1 MSTTTTA
8 ALARS
13 GRDGR
18 PAPTVRVSTRVLT
31 TTAALAGPF
40 FFASSAVQ
48 ALARD
53 GFDIRIHP
61 LSQLATGDLGWI
73 QAVTFVLTGLGAV
86 GLAVAHR
93 RLVRSGAGSRIIPIF
108 LAVFAGAF
116 VVAGLFPMDPE
127 NGFPIGAPDGPVA
140 MSWHSIVH
148 SAAAAVSFTA
158 LAGACIAALV
168 RSVRHRRVPAW
179 IGHGLVAVVLLVPAQ
194 PTWWTVQLAIT
205 SVIAFTWVSLTALRL
220 RKGV

>member
-1 MSTTTTA
+1 MTTTTA
-8 ALARS
+8 APARS
-13 GRDGR
+13 PR
-18 PAPTVRVSTRVLT
+18 PAGHVSSRVLT

-40 FFASSAVQ
+40 FFASSAIQ

-53 GFDIRIHP
+53 GFDLRIHP
-61 LSQLATGDLGWI
+61 LSQLATGGPGWI
-73 QAVTFVLTGLGAV
+73 QAATFVLTGLGAV
-86 GLAVAHR
+86 GLAIAHR
-93 RLVRSGAGSRIIPIF
+93 RLVTSGAGSRIIPIF
-108 LAVFAGAF
+108 LTVFAGAF

-148 SAAAAVSFTA
+148 STAAAVSFTA

-168 RSVRHRRVPAW
+168 RSIRQRRVLPS
-179 IGHGLVAVVLLVPAQ
+179 IGHGLVAVVLLVPSD

-205 SVIAFTWVSLTALRL
+205 SAIAFTWVSLTALRL
-220 RKGV
+220 RNLV

>member
-1 MSTTTTA
+1 MSTNTA
-8 ALARS
+8 APARS

-18 PAPTVRVSTRVLT
+18 PRAAVHVSTHALT

-40 FFASSAVQ
+40 FFASSALQ

-53 GFDIRIHP
+53 GFDIRVHP

-73 QAVTFVLTGLGAV
+73 QLATFVLTGLAAG

-93 RLVRSGAGSRIIPIF
+93 RLVTTGAGSRIIPVF

-116 VVAGLFPMDPE
+116 VAAGLFPMDPQ
-127 NGFPIGAPDGPVA
+127 NAFPIGAPDGPVT

-148 SAAAAVSFTA
+148 STAAAVSFTA

-168 RSVRHRRVPAW
+168 RSIRHRRSLAS
-179 IGHGLVAVVLLVPAQ
+179 IGHGLVALTLLLPAD
-194 PTWWTVQLAIT
+194 PTWWTVQLVIT
-205 SVIAFTWVSLTALRL
+205 SMIAFTWVSLTALRL